1 MSLLSSSELAKE
13 LGVTKGRVSQFVAA
27 GKLTGCYSGDGR
39 ARRFDLGKVT
49 EALGRRLDPGQM
61 LGNGAGTKRV
71 LASLQQGLDHP
82 SKEMPV
88 AKDPREFPAGASV
101 LSPSDPTGYEL
112 ARAQSATE
120 DARRKRRENLL
131 AEGLYVLTSEVELQ
145 VARALGQEIKEFEG
159 VLRDGA
165 RKIAD
170 DLGVDFLK
178 ARQILVQAF
187 RAHRALR
194 SSVLDQQSA
203 QSEMTEAETE
213 ADI

>member
-13 LGVTKGRVSQFVAA
+13 LRVSKGRVSQFVTA
-27 GKLTGCYSGDGR
+27 GKLQGCYSGDGR
-39 ARRFDLGKVT
+39 ARRFDLEKVT

-71 LASLQQGLDHP
+71 LATLQQGKVDP
-82 SKEMPV
+82 VIESPPAKEG
-88 AKDPREFPAGASV
+88 REFPTGASL

-112 ARAQSATE
+112 ARAQMATE

-131 AEGLYVLTSEVELQ
+131 AEGLYVLSSEVELQ
-145 VARALGQEIKEFEG
+145 VARAIAQEIKEFKG

-178 ARQILVQAF
+178 ARQILVQTF
-187 RAHRALR
+187 RSHRAVRATALER
-194 SSVLDQQSA
+194 QASS
-203 QSEMTEAETE
+203 SEMTAAEMD
-213 ADI
+213 ADT